1 MEFAFFSL
9 MSWVKT
15 LNIEQSFNFSMT
27 KISYYSTCTVWD
39 EWLTYLVVVFTETD
53 EMLLEATTSALR
65 AVIQKLSSAGSQ
77 KVCIL
82 NKLVQAIHVLANKK
96 NAVIVI
102 TKFYFLSKNYRYY
115 WCELLSLK
123 TVDFGEVIWRNFWFN
138 IQTKHQ
144 GCVSKLLMGIY
155 FFSLSAARDFSIWP
169 SVPVQHWSL
178 LSAGWCEG
186 QHCTN
191 RSHSGCSV
199 QQASWFT
206 QCWHPEGWL
215 FLIKTSVTY
224 QV

>member
-82 NKLVQAIHVLANKK
+82 KELVQAIHVLANKK
-96 NAVIVI
+96 ILGLWLQSFTFYRKI
-102 TKFYFLSKNYRYY
+102 TDTIDVN
-115 WCELLSLK
+115 
-123 TVDFGEVIWRNFWFN
+123 
-138 IQTKHQ
+138 
-144 GCVSKLLMGIY
+144 
-155 FFSLSAARDFSIWP
+155 
-169 SVPVQHWSL
+169 
-178 LSAGWCEG
+178 
-186 QHCTN
+186 
-191 RSHSGCSV
+191 
-199 QQASWFT
+199 
-206 QCWHPEGWL
+206 
-215 FLIKTSVTY
+215 Y
-224 QV
+224 QVWKL

>member
-82 NKLVQAIHVLANKK
+82 KKLVQAIHVLANKK
-96 NAVIVI
+96 KYCDCDYKVLLSIEKLPI
-102 TKFYFLSKNYRYY
+102 LLMWIIKFENCRFWWSNLE
-115 WCELLSLK
+115 ELL
-123 TVDFGEVIWRNFWFN
+123 I
-138 IQTKHQ
+138 
-144 GCVSKLLMGIY
+144 
-155 FFSLSAARDFSIWP
+155 
-169 SVPVQHWSL
+169 
-178 LSAGWCEG
+178 
-186 QHCTN
+186 
-191 RSHSGCSV
+191 
-199 QQASWFT
+199 
-206 QCWHPEGWL
+206 
-215 FLIKTSVTY
+215 
-224 QV
+224 

>member
-82 NKLVQAIHVLANKK
+82 NKLVQAIHVLANEKYCDCDYK
-96 NAVIVI
+96 VLLSIEKLPI
-102 TKFYFLSKNYRYY
+102 LLMWIIKFENYRF
-115 WCELLSLK
+115 WWSNLEELLISYTNK
-123 TVDFGEVIWRNFWFN
+123 TPRMC
-138 IQTKHQ
+138 Q
-144 GCVSKLLMGIY
+144 
-155 FFSLSAARDFSIWP
+155 
-169 SVPVQHWSL
+169 
-178 LSAGWCEG
+178 
-186 QHCTN
+186 
-191 RSHSGCSV
+191 
-199 QQASWFT
+199 
-206 QCWHPEGWL
+206 
-215 FLIKTSVTY
+215 
-224 QV
+224 